1 MKVNKG
7 VDPNSIATKIL
18 KDYKSE
24 FSKRLS
30 DIINTSFTTGICPSA
45 FKVANFISIHKKG
58 DKLDCNSYQPMSF
71 LSNISKILEKMMYI
85 RLTRFLNKN
94 KVLSS
99 FQIGFRN
106 KHSTNHALISLT
118 EMIRPALEND
128 QLACGVFIDKQ
139 KTFDTVDRKVLL
151 SKMNHCGIKVIHYE
165 WFKSYL
171 TNRQQFITVKNK
183 QSELP
188 RIEFG
193 VSPGS
198 ILGPLLFLIHIT
210 TCFIL
215 RP

>member
-99 FQIGFRN
+99 FQ
-106 KHSTNHALISLT
+106 
-118 EMIRPALEND
+118 M
-128 QLACGVFIDKQ
+128 
-139 KTFDTVDRKVLL
+139 
-151 SKMNHCGIKVIHYE
+151 
-165 WFKSYL
+165 
-171 TNRQQFITVKNK
+171 
-183 QSELP
+183 
-188 RIEFG
+188 
-193 VSPGS
+193 
-198 ILGPLLFLIHIT
+198 PLLVSLK
-210 TCFIL
+210 
-215 RP
+215 

>member
-1 MKVNKG
+1 
-7 VDPNSIATKIL
+7 
-18 KDYKSE
+18 
-24 FSKRLS
+24 
-30 DIINTSFTTGICPSA
+30 
-45 FKVANFISIHKKG
+45 
-58 DKLDCNSYQPMSF
+58 
-71 LSNISKILEKMMYI
+71 
-85 RLTRFLNKN
+85 
-94 KVLSS
+94 
-99 FQIGFRN
+99 
-106 KHSTNHALISLT
+106 
-118 EMIRPALEND
+118 MIRPALEND

-171 TNRQQFITVKNK
+171 TNRQQFTTVKNK